1 MPWGIAAAAV
11 VGGAIS
17 SNAQRGAA
25 RDQANASA
33 EASDASL
40 QAAREANDLQERL
53 YNDQAARQD
62 RIYNDQIARQEPF
75 RQSGLNANNALSARV
90 LGGDLG
96 RSFGARDYQQD
107 PGYGFRLR
115 EGQNAIENSAASRG
129 MSLSG
134 GTLRALSRYGQDF
147 ASNEYQNAYNRFNN
161 DQTNQYNRLAG
172 LAGIGQTATN
182 ALNNASSAY
191 GNAMGSASSAYG
203 NSVSANNINATNA
216 VNGYN
221 MNAAN
226 NMAQSRIGQANTWNN
241 AIGQGISAY
250 QNNQLMNAY
259 MGSRP

>member
-1 MPWGIAAAAV
+1 MPFSVAAAIGAAA

-17 SNAQRGAA
+17 ANAQRGAA

-33 EASDASL
+33 QASDATL
-40 QAAREANDLQERL
+40 QGTRESNELQERL
-53 YNDQAARQD
+53 YNDQA
-62 RIYNDQIARQEPF
+62 ARQEPF

-96 RSFGARDYQQD
+96 RSFGAGDYQQD

-115 EGQNAIENSAASRG
+115 EGQNAIENSAAARG

-182 ALNNASSAY
+182 AINT
-191 GNAMGSASSAYG
+191 ASSAYG
-203 NSVSANNINATNA
+203 NSVNAN
-216 VNGYN
+216 N
-221 MNAAN
+221 MNAINSVNAN
-226 NMAQSRIGQANTWNN
+226 NMNTANNVAQSRIGQANTWNN